1 MTSDN
6 QLFEPVKL
14 YKSELKQLHA
24 ENTKNYFE
32 DLVKTTGV
40 DEDANKETVKKI
52 NNTIA
57 KIEREEKLLKKQKG
71 IRGFLIFLTIV
82 FGLVAAIFGFQLYEP
97 VLGLELW
104 VNILVFVLALI
115 IFISLIVVI
124 VKVSNTMIKRINERI
139 ADLVKIKNNL
149 IDEAYAQLYP
159 LNSYYDYGISNEL
172 FEKTVPLIKMDRYFN
187 IKRWDYLVSKYNL
200 GEYGRNESVLIVHTG
215 EIVGNPFVINRVLS
229 QDVGSKTYTGSLV
242 ITWVET
248 YYSDGKA
255 YTRTRSQ
262 TLTASVTKPIPIYST
277 DTYLIYGNEAA
288 ERLNFSRHAGNI
300 HQKNEKEYR
309 HFIKKM
315 EKEIEKEAEKST
327 RKGGTF
333 NPISNLEFEAVWG
346 AFDRDDEQQYRL
358 LFTALAQ
365 RQLTSLL
372 RDDSVGYGDD
382 FDFWKRRN
390 LNFVRP
396 NHLRGAD
403 IADNPERYIHYD
415 LSVSRAIF
423 NNYNN
428 NYFKQIFFTMA
439 PLISIPLYQQYEPQE
454 YIYRDIYPSYA
465 AMWEHE
471 EIANRFDI
479 DLLRHP
485 ESITENILK
494 TRVVSSGDNIDEIEI
509 TAYGFRGEPRTD
521 YVPVHGGD
529 GYTHQVPVHWIE
541 YIAVSNTTNAIVKVA
556 EENTTYQDFRKGL
569 DPNSS
574 WADAFKKL
582 VDDGHAQYS
591 KSLIGML
598 VAGRLSNE
606 ERRVYSMLK
615 KPSDDKI

>member
-1 MTSDN
+1 MTNDN

-82 FGLVAAIFGFQLYEP
+82 FGLVAAIFGFQFYEP

-288 ERLNFSRHAGNI
+288 ERLNFSRHAVNI

-529 GYTHQVPVHWIE
+529 GYTQQVPVHWIE

>member
-1 MTSDN
+1 MTNDN

-82 FGLVAAIFGFQLYEP
+82 FGLVAAIFGFQFYEP

>member
-1 MTSDN
+1 MTNDN

-82 FGLVAAIFGFQLYEP
+82 FGLVAAIFGFQFYEP

-521 YVPVHGGD
+521 YVPVRGGD
-529 GYTHQVPVHWIE
+529 GYTHQVPVHWVE

>member
-1 MTSDN
+1 MTNDN
-6 QLFEPVKL
+6 QLFEPVKF

-82 FGLVAAIFGFQLYEP
+82 FGLVAAIFGFQFYEP

-428 NYFKQIFFTMA
+428 NYFRQIFFTMA

>member
-1 MTSDN
+1 MTNDN

-82 FGLVAAIFGFQLYEP
+82 FGLVAAIFGFQFYEP

-428 NYFKQIFFTMA
+428 NYFRQIFFTMA

>member
-1 MTSDN
+1 MTNDN

-82 FGLVAAIFGFQLYEP
+82 FGLVAAIFGFQFYEP

-372 RDDSVGYGDD
+372 RDDTVGYGDD

-598 VAGRLSNE
+598 VAGKLSNE
-606 ERRVYSMLK
+606 ERKVYSMLK
-615 KPSDDKI
+615 KPSEDKI

>member
-1 MTSDN
+1 MTNDN

-82 FGLVAAIFGFQLYEP
+82 FGLVAAIFGFQFYEP

-372 RDDSVGYGDD
+372 RDDTVGYGDD